1 MKKIKINN
9 NKLDAVLGTV
19 MIPPSI
25 VKHLPNGDVY
35 AYGSDWNL
43 EIRQK
48 EIFSRRKVIRLIRKF
63 NKNYELETRFNLN
76 YWKRKDKC
84 LNG

>member
-1 MKKIKINN
+1 MKKIKINE
-9 NKLDAVLGTV
+9 NKLHAVLDTA

-43 EIRQK
+43 EIKQT

-63 NKNYELETRFNLN
+63 NKNYELDTSFNLN
-76 YWKRKDKC
+76 LWVRKK
-84 LNG
+84 NV

>member
-1 MKKIKINN
+1 MKKIKIND
-9 NKLDAVLGTV
+9 NKLHAVLGTA
-19 MIPPSI
+19 MISPSI

-43 EIRQK
+43 EIKQK

-63 NKNYELETRFNLN
+63 NKNYELDTSFNLN
-76 YWKRKDKC
+76 LWVRKK
-84 LNG
+84 NV

>member
-1 MKKIKINN
+1 MKKIKIND
-9 NKLDAVLGTV
+9 NKLHAVLGTA

-25 VKHLPNGDVY
+25 VKHLHNGDVY

-43 EIRQK
+43 EIKQT

-63 NKNYELETRFNLN
+63 NKNYELDTSFNLN
-76 YWKRKDKC
+76 LWVRKK
-84 LNG
+84 NV

>member
-1 MKKIKINN
+1 MKKIKISQY
-9 NKLDAVLGTV
+9 KLHAVLDTI

-48 EIFSRRKVIRLIRKF
+48 EVFSRRKVIRLIRKF
-63 NKNYELETRFNLN
+63 NKNYELDTSFNLN
-76 YWKRKDKC
+76 LWKRKKIV
-84 LNG
+84 

>member
-1 MKKIKINN
+1 MKKIKINDD
-9 NKLDAVLGTV
+9 KLHAVLDTA

-25 VKHLPNGDVY
+25 VKHLPNGDIY

-43 EIRQK
+43 EIKQT

-63 NKNYELETRFNLN
+63 NKNYELDTSFNLN
-76 YWKRKDKC
+76 LWVRKK
-84 LNG
+84 NV